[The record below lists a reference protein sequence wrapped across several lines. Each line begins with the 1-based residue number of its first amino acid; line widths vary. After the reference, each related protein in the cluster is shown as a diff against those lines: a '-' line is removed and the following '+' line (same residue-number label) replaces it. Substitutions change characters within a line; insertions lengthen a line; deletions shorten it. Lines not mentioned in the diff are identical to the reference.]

1 MHTSVS
7 RALVAI
13 ALLALSGCVTQSVV
27 VEPNGEPVVTPAPE
41 PVDPHFEPVAG
52 RTAEVI
58 AALRADPAPV
68 RAQLI
73 EGRKVLADRQAQG
86 ALGFVHIGD
95 SRYAAGDAAAVDKA
109 FATATR
115 LGADRLLVYRENKAA
130 EGSASE
136 FLASYY
142 VRFKLLFGATFR
154 NLTASERDTL
164 GATGVRIGSIIGNT
178 PASQANLMAG
188 DLVTAFNGKPVG
200 DRVGFQE
207 ALKNA
212 AGTSVTLTLRRGDL
226 IMDRVV
232 RLGAMPPT
240 TPPP

>member
-1 MHTSVS
+1 MPKTSV
-7 RALVAI
+7 RALVAVVI
-13 ALLALSGCVTQSVV
+13 LSLSGCVSQSVV
-27 VEPNGEPVVTPAPE
+27 VEPTTDPVVTAPPE
-41 PVDPHFEPVAG
+41 PVDPHFEPVVG
-52 RTAEVI
+52 RSPEVI

-86 ALGFVHIGD
+86 ALGYVHIGD
-95 SRYAAGDAAAVDKA
+95 SRYPADDAAAIDKA

-115 LGADRLLVYRENKAA
+115 LGADRMFVYRAQKAA
-130 EGSASE
+130 VGTATE
-136 FLASYY
+136 FLAAYY

-154 NLTASERDTL
+154 NLASSEREAL
-164 GATGVRIGSIIGNT
+164 GGNGVRIGSVIGTT

-188 DLVTAFNGKPVG
+188 DLVTAFNGKPVL

-207 ALKNA
+207 SLKNA
-212 AGTSVTLTLRRGDL
+212 AGTSATLTLRRGD
-226 IMDRVV
+226 ITMDRVV

-240 TPPP
+240 SEP